1 MKFQFLLVSVS
12 ITLGLVANLATA
24 EVKTIQLP
32 TETSTL
38 KPGKGV
44 EVATADCTM
53 CHSVDYIIGQPT
65 MPRAFW
71 EAEVTK
77 MKKTYGAPFPDAS
90 IPELVDYLATAYG
103 KK

>member
-1 MKFQFLLVSVS
+1 MKFQFLLVGVS
-12 ITLGLVANLATA
+12 LSLGLVANIATA

-32 TETSTL
+32 VETTAL

-44 EVATADCTM
+44 EVTTAYCTM
-53 CHSVDYIIGQPT
+53 CHSVDYITGQPSMT
-65 MPRAFW
+65 RAFW

-77 MKKTYGAPFPDAS
+77 MKNTYGAPFPDAS
-90 IPELVDYLATAYG
+90 IPELVDYLTDAYG